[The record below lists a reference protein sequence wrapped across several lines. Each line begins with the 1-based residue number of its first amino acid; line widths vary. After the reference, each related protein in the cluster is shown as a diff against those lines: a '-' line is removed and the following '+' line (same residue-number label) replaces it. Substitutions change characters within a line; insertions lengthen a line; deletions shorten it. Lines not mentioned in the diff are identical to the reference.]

1 MKKVL
6 TLVVCALLANEGMAQ
21 DKYIA
26 GYYVTNNAD
35 TVRGY
40 VEYRTNYKSTLKFR
54 TETRGRA
61 QKLAIE
67 NIKSF
72 GFNSGRVY
80 ARVTNPLN
88 ESTPRPQI
96 FIRPIVDGEI
106 DLYSY
111 HGKMIIGSEEK
122 GQFALAKKGSNSA
135 EAMRNLQKNTGVFNI
150 LFQECPTVK
159 NEAQNVQIGEE
170 NLVKLI
176 ASYHNCRGI
185 SYNHINTK
193 AAKRMFDIGFF
204 VGQRMSSLSFSR
216 GDENNSLA
224 YLGNTNF
231 NPSSNPTFGI
241 VSLVGG
247 RSPSSVLSF
256 QSGIS
261 YSQGEHSGTST
272 FKAEDFGGYD
282 ITQVS
287 TTHLN
292 YSVLSLSAGLR
303 MTMRSNKINPY
314 VAGGASI
321 QKLLSLDEGTHQT
334 TTINTSIEEEEFS
347 LGIDEQTTGSLW
359 ATAGVKKRVGKG
371 MGVFAECNIDF
382 MTLVTSKTNATN
394 INANI
399 KGTSI
404 RVGFLF

>member
-1 MKKVL
+1 MLAMSVF
-6 TLVVCALLANEGMAQ
+6 LVSESMAQ
-21 DKYIA
+21 DKYLA
-26 GYYVTNNAD
+26 GYYVTNNVD

-40 VEYRTNYKSTLKFR
+40 IEYRANYKSGVKFR
-54 TETRGRA
+54 PELRGPV
-61 QKLAIE
+61 QKLEIE

-80 ARVTNPLN
+80 SRVTNPLDQKN
-88 ESTPRPQI
+88 SGQQI

-111 HGKMIIGSEEK
+111 RGKMIIGSEEK
-122 GQFALAKKGSNSA
+122 GQFALAKKGSNST
-135 EAMRNLQKNTGVFNI
+135 EAMKNLQKNTGVFNI

-176 ASYHNCRGI
+176 ESYHNCRGI

-193 AAKRMFDIGFF
+193 AGKRMFDMGIF
-204 VGQRMSSLSFSR
+204 VGQRMSSLSFTG
-216 GDENNSLA
+216 GDENNSVT

-231 NPSSNPTFGI
+231 NTSSLPTFGI

-247 RSPSSVLSF
+247 KSPSSVLSF

-261 YSQGEHSGTST
+261 YSQGKHSGTST
-272 FKAEDFGGYD
+272 FKTEDFGGYD

-314 VAGGASI
+314 LAGGASI
-321 QKLLSLDEGTHQT
+321 QRLLSLDEGTHQT

-347 LGIDEQTTGSLW
+347 LGIDERTTGSLW
-359 ATAGVKKRVGKG
+359 ATVGVKKRVGKG